1 MNRQKWILLLVAL
14 AMISAVAG
22 TLSRT
27 KARLRLGKPGIQTSP
42 IANSQRLD
50 IHLPERVLNYNS
62 TNIPTDK
69 TAFDTLPSD
78 TSFGQRQYF
87 ASGDANDSLDLM
99 VVLMGTDRT
108 SIHKPQY
115 CLHAVGWDLDVQN
128 DAADTVPIQQ
138 PYAYDLPVAKLMM
151 QRQFLVDGQSVTMSG
166 IYLYWY
172 VADGQLTGSHFF
184 RNWHTTTH
192 LLKTGELDRW
202 AYIGCLAVCKP
213 GEEAA
218 TLARMKK
225 FIGAAVPQFQ
235 IATGPASGRAASQ
248 TAAN

>member
-1 MNRQKWILLLVAL
+1 MNRQKWILLMVGL
-14 AMISAVAG
+14 AMIGGVAG
-22 TLSRT
+22 VLLHT
-27 KARLRLGKPGIQTSP
+27 KAHLRLGKPGIRTSP
-42 IANSQRLD
+42 IAGSQRLD
-50 IHLPERVLNYNS
+50 IYLPERVLNYDS

-78 TSFGQRQYF
+78 TSFGQRQYR
-87 ASGDANDSLDLM
+87 ASSNANDGLDLM

-108 SIHKPQY
+108 SIHKPQF
-115 CLHAVGWDLDVQN
+115 CLKAVGWDLDVQN
-128 DAADTVPIQQ
+128 DEEDTVPIQQ
-138 PYAYDLPVAKLMM
+138 PYAYNLPVSKLTM
-151 QRQFLVDGQSVTMSG
+151 QRPALVDGQATTMSG
-166 IYLYWY
+166 IYIYWY
-172 VADGQLTGSHFF
+172 VADGQLTGSHYF

-202 AYIGCLAVCKP
+202 AYVGCLAVCKP

-225 FIGAAVPQFQ
+225 FIAASVPQFQ
-235 IATGPASGRAASQ
+235 IATGPSPGRAGAQ

>member
-1 MNRQKWILLLVAL
+1 MNRQKTMLLVAAL
-14 AMISAVAG
+14 AMIGAVAG
-22 TLSRT
+22 TLLHT
-27 KARLRLGKPGIQTSP
+27 KSQLRLGKPGIKTSP
-42 IANSQRLD
+42 IADSQRLD
-50 IHLPERVLNYNS
+50 IYLPERVLNYDS

-69 TAFDTLPSD
+69 TAFETLPPD
-78 TSFGQRQYF
+78 TSFGQRRSI
-87 ASGDANDSLDLM
+87 ASGDANDNLDLM

-115 CLHAVGWDLDVQN
+115 CLKAIGWDLDVQN
-128 DAADTVPIQQ
+128 TEDDKVPIQQ
-138 PYAYDLPVAKLMM
+138 PYAYDLPVSKITM
-151 QRQFLVDGQSVTMSG
+151 QRQFLMDGQATTLSG

-172 VADGQLTGSHFF
+172 VADGQLTGSHYF

-202 AYIGCLAVCKP
+202 AYIGCLAVCKT

-225 FIGAAVPQFQ
+225 FIAAAVPQFQ
-235 IATGPASGRAASQ
+235 IATGPASGGSVPQ
-248 TAAN
+248 TASR